1 MEHSNNKIAL
11 STGSLY
17 TYPFEE
23 SFRVAKELGFDGIEL
38 LLGPPNQ
45 EFTPGDIQD
54 LSKKY
59 NIPVL
64 SIHSPF
70 KLNGAGNYWDSM
82 IKSSN
87 IANIIKPQLL
97 NVHPPKGIFF
107 KSYKLKRFKNC
118 LKGCKRIL
126 NGINLT
132 VENMPIRFRNR
143 ILNYSKYAISDP
155 DKLYHFSKKEGIH
168 LTFDT
173 THLGTM
179 SLDIVKYFKKLN
191 DRILNIHISDYD
203 RYEHL
208 EPGKGNLPLSKLLK
222 TIKSYD
228 YKGLLTI
235 ELQPLDKQGKNMA
248 QEEYS
253 IYNSLVFC
261 KKFLEA

>member
-1 MEHSNNKIAL
+1 MEHPNNKIAL

-38 LLGPPNQ
+38 LLGPTNR
-45 EFTPGDIQD
+45 EFTPGDIQG
-54 LSKKY
+54 LSKKH

-70 KLNGAGNYWDSM
+70 KLNGTDNYWDSM
-82 IKSSN
+82 IKSSK
-87 IANIIKPQLL
+87 IAKIMKPQLL

-107 KSYKLKRFKNC
+107 KSYKLKRLKNC
-118 LKGCKRIL
+118 LKECKEIL

-132 VENMPIRFRNR
+132 LENMPIQFGNK
-143 ILNYSKYAISDP
+143 ILYYSKYVISNI
-155 DKLYHFSKKEGIH
+155 DKLYLFSQNEGIH

-179 SLDIVKYFKKLN
+179 GLDIIKCYKKLS

-203 RYEHL
+203 KFEHL
-208 EPGKGNLPLSKLLK
+208 EPGKGILPLSRLLE
-222 TIKSYD
+222 TLKSYN

-235 ELQPLDKQGKNMA
+235 ELQPLDKQGDDIR
-248 QEEYS
+248 QEEKR
-253 IYNSLVFC
+253 IHNSFVFC
-261 KKFLEA
+261 KKFLK